1 MNYFQSV
8 LFCTLKI
15 TYVGFNC
22 SIPSPTLGVVDLCGY
37 LTVALAPFPWWV
49 IMVSIFSYAIHL
61 SPFLLV
67 VPFQTCYKCILLALV
82 FYCVLFF
89 FSELCSKSSSGWP
102 GTHPVAVWPWAFPL
116 EPPRCW
122 NFKHVPSQLLKILF

>member
-22 SIPSPTLGVVDLCGY
+22 SIPSPTLGVVNLWLSHCG
-37 LTVALAPFPWWV
+37 LSSISL
-49 IMVSIFSYAIHL
+49 VSGNGEHL
-61 SPFLLV
+61 FIRNSPFSCLACGAPSNLLN
-67 VPFQTCYKCILLALV
+67 V
-82 FYCVLFF
+82 FYWLWFF
-89 FSELCSKSSSGWP
+89 TVFCFSFLSSKSSSGWP

-122 NFKHVPSQLLKILF
+122 NFKHVLSQLLKILF